1 MNKIILYTALLLI
14 ISSAISYG
22 DEVVV
27 NNIHIQHA
35 WTRSPPGNSS
45 STGGYLTILN
55 KGTEPDV
62 LVGGYTSLA
71 ENVEIHEM
79 NLTDGVMKMR
89 PLKNGLPILPNKKV
103 ELKPGGLHLMLTNLS
118 KPLTKGETIP
128 VTLIFENAGEITIN
142 LDVAQV
148 GAKEAPVKHNHS
160 H

>member
-1 MNKIILYTALLLI
+1 MNKIILYTTLLLI

-55 KGTEPDV
+55 EGTEPDV

-148 GAKEAPVKHNHS
+148 GAKEVPVKHNHS